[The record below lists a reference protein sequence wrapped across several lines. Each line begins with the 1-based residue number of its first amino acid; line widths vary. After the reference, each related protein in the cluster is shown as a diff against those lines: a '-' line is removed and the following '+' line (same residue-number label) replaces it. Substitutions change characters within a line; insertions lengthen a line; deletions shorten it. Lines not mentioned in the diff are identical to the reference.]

1 MTIKAEDYTILDNV
15 SGRGQYI
22 GTYVGI
28 AALER
33 YWWGEGEMKF
43 YLDGDVEYP
52 TICGTGTEDYF
63 GGAWSYAGFKDGKFQ
78 EQNFCTPFIGYPFYS
93 KMILCINPVTLM
105 MTVLL
110 CVDYTGGILW
120 ILYALKRYPCNNAAN
135 WVISIWIV

>member
-1 MTIKAEDYTILDNV
+1 MR
-15 SGRGQYI
+15 GRGQYI

-63 GGAWSYAGFKDGKFQ
+63 GGAWSYAGTENGKFK

-93 KMILCINPVTLM
+93 KVILYISLLILM
-105 MTVLL
+105 MIVLQ
-110 CVDYTGGILW
+110 CVAFTGGIYW
-120 ILYALKRYPCNNAAN
+120 IRYALIR
-135 WVISIWIV
+135 ISG

>member
-1 MTIKAEDYTILDNV
+1 V
-15 SGRGQYI
+15 RGRGQYI

-63 GGAWSYAGFKDGKFQ
+63 GV
-78 EQNFCTPFIGYPFYS
+78 
-93 KMILCINPVTLM
+93 MR
-105 MTVLL
+105 
-110 CVDYTGGILW
+110 
-120 ILYALKRYPCNNAAN
+120 ALKMENLKNR
-135 WVISIWIV
+135 ISVPHL